1 MDSMKFM
8 DAGKKFDMPTVAS
21 PEQTKV
27 YPRFRVDLDQFPGLS
42 CEVDECVELHL
53 KGRVCATTHTD
64 YCHDMEVEVTSIAV
78 PTHTHDSVGEMNEA
92 DRAMGKL
99 KTGKGLGRYSL

>member
-1 MDSMKFM
+1 MAMDSMKFM
-8 DAGKKFDMPTVAS
+8 DAGKKMES
-21 PEQTKV
+21 PMVTDSPSKS

-53 KGRVCATTHTD
+53 KGRVCSTTHTD

-78 PTHTHDSVGEMNEA
+78 PTHTHDSVGLLNEA
-92 DRAMGKL
+92 DVAMGKL
-99 KTGKGLGRYSL
+99 KTGKGLGRY